1 MENKI
6 IYVHGLSSSGATASA
21 QNIQALLPQ
30 YQVVA
35 PDMPLPPQQALQLLT
50 DLVAELQ
57 PVLVVGTSMGAMF
70 TQQLHGQTKILINPA
85 FHVSQ
90 LMRKNLGTQPFFNP
104 RKDGVMTFDI
114 TPQLC
119 DAYEIMEKHQ
129 FDKVTAY
136 DQEHTY
142 GFFGTHDE
150 MVNCQEEFSR
160 YYPHKVLFEG
170 EHRLNP
176 EVIERDLV
184 PLIQSILMNS

>member
-90 LMRKNLGTQPFFNP
+90 LMRK
-104 RKDGVMTFDI
+104 
-114 TPQLC
+114 
-119 DAYEIMEKHQ
+119 
-129 FDKVTAY
+129 
-136 DQEHTY
+136 
-142 GFFGTHDE
+142 
-150 MVNCQEEFSR
+150 
-160 YYPHKVLFEG
+160 
-170 EHRLNP
+170 
-176 EVIERDLV
+176 
-184 PLIQSILMNS
+184 